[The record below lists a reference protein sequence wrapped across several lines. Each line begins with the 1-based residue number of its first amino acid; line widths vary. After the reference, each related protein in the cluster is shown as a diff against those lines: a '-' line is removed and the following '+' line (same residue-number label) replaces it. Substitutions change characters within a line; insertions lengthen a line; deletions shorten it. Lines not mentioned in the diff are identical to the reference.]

1 MGRQAGRRRPVS
13 AKVRDHLPSF
23 VPTHVPTQPPTRR
36 LAPHTCTG
44 FMTMKLLCLPL
55 VRRAYGLLPLLALA
69 LLATSPARAQDAQIR
84 KALAERLPQLGAVEE
99 VRKTPIAGLFEVRI
113 GLDLYYTDAQGNYL
127 IQGQLLDTKS
137 RRNLTEERVEKLS
150 TIDFATLP
158 VADAFTIVRG
168 NGKRKIAIFED
179 PNCGYCK
186 RFEKDLQGV
195 DNVTLQVYLYPI
207 LGPDS
212 LEKSRNLWCAK
223 DKGRAWQDW
232 MVRDQ
237 APAKGSC
244 DTAALTRNVEFG
256 RKWRINGTPTLVFA
270 DGSRVPGAISA
281 QQIEQKLA
289 EVK

>member
-1 MGRQAGRRRPVS
+1 MN
-13 AKVRDHLPSF
+13 K
-23 VPTHVPTQPPTRR
+23 
-36 LAPHTCTG
+36 
-44 FMTMKLLCLPL
+44 LCLPL
-55 VRRAYGLLPLLALA
+55 ARRAYGLLALPVLALA
-69 LLATSPARAQDAQIR
+69 LLSASPARAQDAQIR

-237 APAKGSC
+237 PPAKGSC